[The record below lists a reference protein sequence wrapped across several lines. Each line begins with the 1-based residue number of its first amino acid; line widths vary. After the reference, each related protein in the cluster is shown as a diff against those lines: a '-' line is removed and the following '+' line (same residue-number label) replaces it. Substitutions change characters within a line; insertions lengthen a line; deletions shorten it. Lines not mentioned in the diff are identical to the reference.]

1 MSTALSP
8 VRLIRDRPT
17 WLVYLLLSAF
27 ATFVYGLSAAVPL
40 LRADQGTSATVA
52 GLHGTS
58 MAAGTIA
65 AGLLLPLL
73 TRRYGRRATSW
84 TGLAGMN
91 AGLLTVFASDT
102 LPLTLLGYAV
112 AGGFGSAMLYTAMAA
127 LSDHHGSAG
136 AAALSEANAVAVVAG
151 MAMTFGLSVV
161 GQSALGWRA
170 ALLVT
175 PVLSALLVVTMGRV
189 WPASLPSGPST
200 GSPNG
205 QEAGSTGADA
215 SSTGT
220 HATGA
225 GRDADPAAAPSTG
238 WRFHLAGAV
247 LFCCVALE
255 FTFTLWAAGLLA
267 LSTGL
272 SPAAAAT
279 GLTAFIAGMA
289 AGRFAGA
296 QLALRLPPVPLFAG
310 ALGLTL
316 AGWLVFW
323 LSDHLVLSY
332 AGLVICGLGAALHFP
347 LALAALIAASGDR
360 ADRAAAASPI
370 WAGAAMAIGPLVLG
384 ALADGFGTRDA
395 FLMVPVLIGL
405 AVTGVLVS
413 GRGARART

>member
-17 WLVYLLLSAF
+17 WLIYLQLSTF

-73 TRRYGRRATSW
+73 TRTYGRRATSW
-84 TGLAGMN
+84 IGMAGMS
-91 AGLLTVFASDT
+91 AGMLTIFATDA
-102 LPLTLLGYAV
+102 LPLTLLGYGV
-112 AGGFGSAMLYTAMAA
+112 AGGFGSVMLYTAMAA
-127 LSDHHGSAG
+127 LSDHHGAAG

-151 MAMTFGLSVV
+151 MGMTFGLSLI
-161 GQSALGWRA
+161 GQSTVGWRV
-170 ALLVT
+170 ALLAT
-175 PVLSALLVVTMGRV
+175 PVMTVLLALAMGRV
-189 WPASLPSGPST
+189 WPGPRPTTAPGSAT
-200 GSPNG
+200 GPH
-205 QEAGSTGADA
+205 DA
-215 SSTGT
+215 
-220 HATGA
+220 ATGA
-225 GRDADPAAAPSTG
+225 GPSGLPDEATGAAARAG
-238 WRFHLAGAV
+238 WRFQLAGLV

-255 FTFTLWAAGLLA
+255 FTFNLWAAELLA

-272 SPAAAAT
+272 STVAAAT

-296 QLALRLPPVPLFAG
+296 QLALRLPRAPLFAG

-323 LSDHLVLSY
+323 TSGQPVLSY
-332 AGLVICGLGAALHFP
+332 AGLVICGLGVALHFP
-347 LALAALIAASGDR
+347 LALDALIAGAGGR
-360 ADRAAAASPI
+360 ADLAAAASPI

-384 ALADGFGTRDA
+384 ALADGFGTRNA

-405 AVTGVLVS
+405 AVAGVLVP
-413 GRGARART
+413 GRRG

>member
-52 GLHGTS
+52 SLHGTA

-84 TGLAGMN
+84 AGLAGMN
-91 AGLLTVFASDT
+91 AGLLIVFASDA

-175 PVLSALLVVTMGRV
+175 PVLSAVLVVTMGRV
-189 WPASLPSGPST
+189 WPAGPP
-200 GSPNG
+200 GGRPAG
-205 QEAGSTGADA
+205 PEAASTGADA
-215 SSTGT
+215 
-220 HATGA
+220 A
-225 GRDADPAAAPSTG
+225 GDPSTDGG

-413 GRGARART
+413 GRGARPRT

>member
-1 MSTALSP
+1 M
-8 VRLIRDRPT
+8 
-17 WLVYLLLSAF
+17 LSAF

-52 GLHGTS
+52 GLHGTA
-58 MAAGTIA
+58 MAAGTVA

-84 TGLAGMN
+84 AGLAGMN
-91 AGLLTVFASDT
+91 AGLLTVFASDA

-175 PVLSALLVVTMGRV
+175 PVLSVLLVVTMGRV
-189 WPASLPSGPST
+189 WPA
-200 GSPNG
+200 GSPTG
-205 QEAGSTGADA
+205 RPTGPEAASTGADA
-215 SSTGT
+215 
-220 HATGA
+220 A
-225 GRDADPAAAPSTG
+225 GDPSTSGG

-323 LSDHLVLSY
+323 LSGHLVLSY